1 MLFDIIW
8 IPSKDAVNCI
18 DFKIFFK
25 DWILKTQ
32 WQAKLAVLASTIVLT
47 QQILIKR

>member
-8 IPSKDAVNCI
+8 IPSKDALI
-18 DFKIFFK
+18 ALTLKFFFK

-32 WQAKLAVLASTIVLT
+32 WQAKLAVLASTMVLT
-47 QQILIKR
+47 QQILIER